1 MSSEW
6 LIVWVESC
14 LEESIWKNSK
24 YEKEWK
30 WMTENELKREDEVE
44 TAEDTCIL
52 SDNWSTYDPPR
63 RGLFLRCW
71 CLLQDNFLRCSLLE
85 QPWTHSKCKISWRG
99 WTRLRSP
106 RRESSLPTRPTFLC
120 GRFMYLRHT
129 TVRGASW
136 YFVRMIPAQVLR
148 ISMHFGWRAVSFAV
162 GNLYSLQVTFL
173 CSFFRF
179 NC

>member
-1 MSSEW
+1 MIMKMEW
-6 LIVWVESC
+6 EWSNGL
-14 LEESIWKNSK
+14 IWKYIKMN
-24 YEKEWK
+24 EHEWK
-30 WMTENELKREDEVE
+30 REAGIEFVKKC
-44 TAEDTCIL
+44 TL

-106 RRESSLPTRPTFLC
+106 RRESSLPPRPTFLC